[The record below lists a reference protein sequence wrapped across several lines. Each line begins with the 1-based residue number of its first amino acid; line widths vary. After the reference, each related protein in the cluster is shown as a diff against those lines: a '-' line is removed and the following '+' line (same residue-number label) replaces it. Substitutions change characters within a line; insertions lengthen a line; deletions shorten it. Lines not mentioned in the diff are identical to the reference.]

1 MAGLAVRAPITFLVM
16 YFSGFSAK
24 EKLFFALAWTPKASL
39 TAYTYHMRIEHITQR
54 QRLPGLTYSLEPL
67 SASLALSSSTFPAL
81 GLSSPY
87 LLHGPL
93 QLSALLL
100 SPT

>member
-39 TAYTYHMRIEHITQR
+39 TAWTHHLCRGHII
-54 QRLPGLTYSLEPL
+54 G
-67 SASLALSSSTFPAL
+67 
-81 GLSSPY
+81 
-87 LLHGPL
+87 H
-93 QLSALLL
+93 
-100 SPT
+100 